1 MRIASTVIEK
11 ERSCG
16 VYSQPREIIMF
27 ELKPYT
33 RRNAV
38 ASRNPFR
45 DIDDFER
52 AFFGLDPYN
61 FFRDTGLGD
70 FRTDLKD
77 TGDSYLLEADLPGFD
92 KKDIKIEMNGDLLTI
107 NAERHSEHEEE
118 DKKKNYIRC
127 ERSYGSYSREFDIS
141 GVEADGITAKY
152 ENGVLT
158 LNMPK
163 KTKTTPEARRLEI
176 E

>member
-1 MRIASTVIEK
+1 
-11 ERSCG
+11 
-16 VYSQPREIIMF
+16 MF

-33 RRNAV
+33 RRNTPA
-38 ASRNPFR
+38 ARDPFR
-45 DIDDFER
+45 ELENLER
-52 AFFGLDPYN
+52 EFFGMNPYG
-61 FFRDTGLGD
+61 FMRDTGLGE

-77 TGDSYLLEADLPGFD
+77 TGDAYVLEADLPGFE
-92 KKDIKIEMNGDLLTI
+92 KKDINIEMNGDILTI
-107 NAERHSEHEEE
+107 TAERHSEHEED

-127 ERSYGSYSREFDIS
+127 ERSYGSYERQFDIS
-141 GVEADGITAKY
+141 GVESDGITAKY

-163 KTKTTPEARRLEI
+163 KTKTLPETKKLVI

>member
-1 MRIASTVIEK
+1 
-11 ERSCG
+11 
-16 VYSQPREIIMF
+16 MF

-33 RRNAV
+33 HRNTLAN
-38 ASRNPFR
+38 RDPFR
-45 DIDDFER
+45 ELEKLER
-52 AFFGLDPYN
+52 EFFGMNPYE
-61 FFRDTGLGD
+61 FMRDSGLGE

-77 TGDSYLLEADLPGFD
+77 TGDSYLLEADLPGFE
-92 KKDIKIEMNGDLLTI
+92 KKDINIETSGDVLTI
-107 NAERHSEHEEE
+107 TAERHSDHEEE

-127 ERSYGSYSREFDIS
+127 ERSYGSYMREFDIS

-163 KTKTTPEARRLEI
+163 KSKALPETRKLEI